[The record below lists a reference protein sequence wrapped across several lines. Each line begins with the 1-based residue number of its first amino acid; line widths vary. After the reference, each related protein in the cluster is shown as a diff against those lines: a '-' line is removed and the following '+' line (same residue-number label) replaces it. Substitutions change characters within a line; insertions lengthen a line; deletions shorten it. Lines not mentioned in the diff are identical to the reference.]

1 MLHFPSLLVKLKNNF
16 FLVLWP
22 QAHPQKGIMTLPV
35 HLQSIF
41 SVNNNL
47 CIFVTQKRL
56 YVKLQANH
64 VKLPF
69 L

>member
-1 MLHFPSLLVKLKNNF
+1 
-16 FLVLWP
+16 
-22 QAHPQKGIMTLPV
+22 MTLSM

-41 SVNNNL
+41 FVNNSL
-47 CIFVTQKRL
+47 CIFVTQKHL

-69 L
+69 S

>member
-1 MLHFPSLLVKLKNNF
+1 
-16 FLVLWP
+16 
-22 QAHPQKGIMTLPV
+22 MTLPV

-41 SVNNNL
+41 FVNNNL